1 MAVAFTEVVL
11 DNAIEQ
17 DSQAVWNE
25 VAAERA
31 GVTPPVKPAEK
42 PVVAPAA
49 VEPVAEVKPD
59 PVAEMVAKLSEFES
73 KISGRMRNVEGH
85 IGNLTGVQKQLRE
98 MLEAGKAAAK
108 QSGDA
113 PTQAEI
119 NQAVSDP
126 TEWGDL
132 KKDYPE
138 WATATEKLL
147 EARLGGNQSN
157 FDAKAFEAKISE
169 LVEGKTKAVRMEIV
183 DSALE
188 AVLPN
193 WKDEVNTPEFMKWQQ
208 AQPDDIKA
216 LAESSKVGDAA
227 KMFRLYEKSKEVNPA
242 NQIIEQRKQTLAQA
256 TSTPKGIRT
265 TTTQKSVADM
275 TPAELWAYE
284 KRQRAKGG

>member
-1 MAVAFTEVVL
+1 L

-17 DSQAVWNE
+17 DAQAVWNE

-31 GVTPPVKPAEK
+31 GGTPPVKPAEK
-42 PVVAPAA
+42 PVPAPAA

-59 PVAEMVAKLSEFES
+59 PVAEMVAKLTEFES

-98 MLEAGKAAAK
+98 MLEAGKTAAK

-113 PTQAEI
+113 PTQSEI
-119 NQAVSDP
+119 NNAISDP
-126 TEWGDL
+126 AEWSDL
-132 KKDYPE
+132 KRDYPE

-147 EARLGGNQSN
+147 EARLVGNQSN

-169 LVEGKTKAVRMEIV
+169 LVEGKTKAVRAEIV
-183 DSALE
+183 DSALD

-193 WKDEVNTPEFMKWQQ
+193 WKEEVNTPEFVKWQQ
-208 AQPDDIKA
+208 AQPDSIKA
-216 LAESSKVGDAA
+216 LAESDKVGDAA
-227 KMFRLYEKSKEVNPA
+227 KMFRLYEKAKEANPA

-265 TTTQKSVADM
+265 TSTQKSVADM